1 MYSKVNFDDEDE
13 DIAIDAAGYTGKFL
27 RIVDEKLLARCSI
40 DYVAEAIYKEN
51 KLVDIMKSIKDIDI
65 DHNGYVT
72 NAELDDI
79 LKIYCPE
86 QLKDKNLKKLFR
98 PFAIIGN

>member
-27 RIVDEKLLARCSI
+27 RIVDEKLLSGCSI
-40 DYVAEAIYKEN
+40 DYVADAIYKEN

-86 QLKDKNLKKLFR
+86 
-98 PFAIIGN
+98 